1 MPANGPDE
9 ALRFRGQMLDREGR
23 PMRSA
28 ICPAGNDAV
37 MATARGRDRR
47 VSTPN
52 EDAKYYAGIAT
63 LDMVTHVK
71 MVLSGCFRN
80 NLFCS
85 GHRVKRYL
93 YS

>member
-1 MPANGPDE
+1 
-9 ALRFRGQMLDREGR
+9 
-23 PMRSA
+23 MRSA

-37 MATARGRDRR
+37 MAT
-47 VSTPN
+47 SN

-71 MVLSGCFRN
+71 MVVSGCFRN